1 MLMLQTARDIT
12 AAEKVS
18 YNRQASTSRGGSR
31 REHTTER
38 NREFGPDSWA
48 AQAAQF
54 HSHLNPKAGDLS
66 QFGKISKG
74 APIVTGSSSVFLGG
88 IKDSNRESRSG
99 KSLSSNM
106 FHMLSGNPVLTHES
120 SSTDIDLGQAGVP
133 EPPVRRKQLQLIPR
147 PKPTAEENTTAPS
160 LDQNPEALALRK
172 KLQLL
177 PRFKP
182 SVVAR
187 MPADIK

>member
-1 MLMLQTARDIT
+1 MLMLQTAKDIT

-18 YNRQASTSRGGSR
+18 YNRQASASRGGSR
-31 REHTTER
+31 REHATER
-38 NREFGPDSWA
+38 NREFDPDSWA

-54 HSHLNPKAGDLS
+54 HGHLNPKAGDLS
-66 QFGKISKG
+66 QFGKIGKG
-74 APIVTGSSSVFLGG
+74 APVMGPSSVFLGG

-99 KSLSSNM
+99 KSLNSNM

-120 SSTDIDLGQAGVP
+120 SSTDIDLGQACVP
-133 EPPVRRKQLQLIPR
+133 EPLVRRKKLQLIPR